1 MRKDHVP
8 QGRTSVFE
16 RSQKNRQQSTSL
28 SSYQVNDQQQKDRDT
43 FINQRPNNNNN
54 NNNNKRS
61 K

>member
-8 QGRTSVFE
+8 QGRTSAFK
-16 RSQKNRQQSTSL
+16 RSQENRQQSTSL
-28 SSYQVNDQQQKDRDT
+28 SSFQVKNQQQKDRDT
-43 FINQRPNNNNN
+43 FINQIPNN

>member
-8 QGRTSVFE
+8 QGRTSVFK

-28 SSYQVNDQQQKDRDT
+28 SSFQVNDQQQKNRDT
-43 FINQRPNNNNN
+43 FIKQIPN

>member
-8 QGRTSVFE
+8 QGRTSVLK

-28 SSYQVNDQQQKDRDT
+28 SSFQVNDQQQKARDT
-43 FINQRPNNNNN
+43 FINQIP

>member
-28 SSYQVNDQQQKDRDT
+28 SSFQVNDQQQKNRDT
-43 FINQRPNNNNN
+43 FIKQIPNNNN

>member
-28 SSYQVNDQQQKDRDT
+28 SSFQVNDQQQKDRDT
-43 FINQRPNNNNN
+43 FINQIPNNN